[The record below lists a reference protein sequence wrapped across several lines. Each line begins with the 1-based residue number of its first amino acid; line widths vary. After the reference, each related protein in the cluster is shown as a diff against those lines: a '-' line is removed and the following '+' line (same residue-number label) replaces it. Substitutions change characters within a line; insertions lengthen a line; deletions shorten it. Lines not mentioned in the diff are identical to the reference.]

1 MYAPAPNAA
10 CVVVSPC
17 DFLSAKSEIA
27 SNELVKTLNG
37 VAFKNFNEA
46 LAAAPRRG
54 NFVNNCCAVLLLS
67 TIGFNILAPNSRPK
81 PPSATASRFFVKG
94 DLSRSSSTSVMF
106 KAPDISCL
114 NLIKL

>member
-1 MYAPAPNAA
+1 ML
-10 CVVVSPC
+10 VSPC
-17 DFLSAKSEIA
+17 AFLSAKSAIEN
-27 SNELVKTLNG
+27 NELTTNLNG

-46 LAAAPRRG
+46 LVADPRRG

-67 TIGFNILAPNSRPK
+67 KTDFTTLDPNSRPR
-81 PPSATASRFFVKG
+81 PVNAVASRPFVIG